1 MSQTNRINEMD
12 GAVADKGAAADDS
25 PPTVRSIAT
34 S

>member
-12 GAVADKGAAADDS
+12 GAVADKGRRRDDNPPAA
-25 PPTVRSIAT
+25 RSIAT